1 MIEKPPDDPIEIILE
16 ALQHIES
23 LRPRNDPLADM
34 VDRDRLIVAVV
45 LGLLSDPKHHV
56 GKYVGKSLIRAWIER
71 GGQVPMAQKL
81 TRFMKEPDT
90 FEFACQYLHDYGLKV
105 KDIAMALGVSH
116 MAVYRR
122 VWNPRPEDEEIDD
135 VRS

>member
-1 MIEKPPDDPIEIILE
+1 MIEKPPDDPIEIIME

-23 LRPRNDPLADM
+23 LRPRNDPLANV

-90 FEFACQYLHDYGLKV
+90 FEFACQYRHGSWSQSH
-105 KDIAMALGVSH
+105 GCVSKNLE
-116 MAVYRR
+116 YTT
-122 VWNPRPEDEEIDD
+122 
-135 VRS
+135 